1 MSVKKWYPKK
11 TELIMKREDTEKKL
25 KQYAGTVA
33 AIIIGA
39 IAGLAYWHFIGC
51 SSGTCPITSSPWS
64 STLWGAAIGG
74 ALFFPNKSK

>member
-1 MSVKKWYPKK
+1 MVSHKI
-11 TELIMKREDTEKKL
+11 ELIMKRENSEKRL
-25 KQYAGTVA
+25 IQYAGTAA

-39 IAGLAYWHFIGC
+39 IAGFAYWYFIGC